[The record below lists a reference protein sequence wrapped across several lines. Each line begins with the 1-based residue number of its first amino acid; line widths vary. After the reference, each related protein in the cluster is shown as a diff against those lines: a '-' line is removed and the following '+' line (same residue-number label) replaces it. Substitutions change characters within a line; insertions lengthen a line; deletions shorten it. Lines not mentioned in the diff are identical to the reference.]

1 VREHVRFL
9 EHHLVDVVM
18 AIVARLHEHGNRAE
32 WDTGCILVTHHL
44 GHGHSAPP
52 RDGIQERLSHAV
64 SDRSMERCSVDGE
77 CIDLARN
84 ITKRGELPAS
94 KQGCDVTLDGIDG
107 RTCQEDWGA
116 SADTR
121 ILHGSTVAMGDLT
134 VIQEEQHGHGLAGLT
149 DAPKAGRRR
158 PTAGR

>member
-1 VREHVRFL
+1 
-9 EHHLVDVVM
+9 
-18 AIVARLHEHGNRAE
+18 
-32 WDTGCILVTHHL
+32 
-44 GHGHSAPP
+44 
-52 RDGIQERLSHAV
+52 
-64 SDRSMERCSVDGE
+64 MERCSVDGE
-77 CIDLARN
+77 CIDLACN

-158 PTAGR
+158 PTAVDESIVHRPGSNRSLVVAEESRANRY